1 MAKALQTEVIVGRL
15 LRANTRACV
24 AGCQPAQNFPAF
36 GTLVSIDLDENTSA
50 YGLVSDIHIDDD
62 GLVRQLATT
71 PNISEAVIQDN
82 RVNRNV
88 PVELSILFVGHHSA
102 GSISHRLPP
111 RPPLSLDRVR
121 ACGEGDICAFSGAG
135 QLGYLRFILEA
146 QDLPAA
152 DLLAAHLL
160 QAGRAQRDHGD
171 AGWFA
176 QAVDKVITQLRNDYE
191 HLMPVLEALAEVQRE
206 LGI

>member
-1 MAKALQTEVIVGRL
+1 
-15 LRANTRACV
+15 
-24 AGCQPAQNFPAF
+24 
-36 GTLVSIDLDENTSA
+36 LVSIDLGQDLNA

-62 GLVRQLATT
+62 GLVRQLVTT
-71 PNISEAVIQDN
+71 PDISETVIQDN

-88 PVELSILFVGHHSA
+88 PVELSVLFVGHRSA
-102 GSISHRLPP
+102 GIISHRLPP

-121 ACGEGDICAFSGAG
+121 ACGEGDVCAFTSAG
-135 QLGYLRFILEA
+135 SLGYLRFILEA

-171 AGWFA
+171 EHWFA
-176 QAVDKVITQLRNDYE
+176 RAVEKVITQLRDDYVR
-191 HLMPVLEALAEVQRE
+191 LMPVLEALADVQRE
-206 LGI
+206 LCI

>member
-1 MAKALQTEVIVGRL
+1 MVKALQTEVIVGRL

-88 PVELSILFVGHHSA
+88 PVELSILFVGHRSA

-146 QDLPAA
+146 QDLPFA

-171 AGWFA
+171 AGWFT
-176 QAVDKVITQLRNDYE
+176 QAVDKVITQLRDDYTQ
-191 HLMPVLEALAEVQRE
+191 LMPVLEALAEVQRE

>member
-88 PVELSILFVGHHSA
+88 PVELSILFVGHRSA

-146 QDLPAA
+146 QDLPFA

-171 AGWFA
+171 AGWFT
-176 QAVDKVITQLRNDYE
+176 QAVDKVITQLRDDYTR
-191 HLMPVLEALAEVQRE
+191 LMPVLEALAEVQRE

>member
-1 MAKALQTEVIVGRL
+1 MANNPQMDVQVGRL

-24 AGCQPAQNFPAF
+24 AGCQPAQRFPAF
-36 GTLVSIDLDENTSA
+36 GALVSIDLDENTSA
-50 YGLVSDIHIDDD
+50 YGLVADIHIDDD
-62 GLVRQLATT
+62 GLVRQLVTT

-88 PVELSILFVGHHSA
+88 PVELSILFVGHRSA
-102 GSISHRLPP
+102 GVISHRLPP

-135 QLGYLRFILEA
+135 RLGYLRFILDA
-146 QDLPAA
+146 QDFPAA

-171 AGWFA
+171 SQWFA
-176 QAVDKVITQLRNDYE
+176 QAVDKVITQLRSDYDR
-191 HLMPVLEALAEVQRE
+191 LMPILEALADVQQE
-206 LGI
+206 LGS